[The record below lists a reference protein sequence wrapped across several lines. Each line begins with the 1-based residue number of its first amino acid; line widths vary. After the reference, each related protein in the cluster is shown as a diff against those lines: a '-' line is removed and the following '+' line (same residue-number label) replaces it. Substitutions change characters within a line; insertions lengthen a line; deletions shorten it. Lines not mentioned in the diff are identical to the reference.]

1 MSGTETELTMPT
13 IGYLPDRLARL
24 TCALV
29 VVFSLG
35 RIYPA
40 EADTQ
45 GHALGSPQ
53 ARVTL
58 IEYASMT
65 CDNCAAFHRSILPE
79 IRKRY
84 IDSGLVRFVYRDFPL
99 DGTAL
104 SAALLP
110 HCVGAE
116 RYFEAVE
123 ETYRASA
130 QWIRP
135 ASTSGALIAIG
146 EQLGASKENIAA
158 CLRDAKMQDMV
169 LKSRLDAQRDHK
181 VKGTPTFVINGE
193 VIEGLLT
200 LGAMSKRLDT
210 LLGKM

>member
-1 MSGTETELTMPT
+1 MSRGETELTVP
-13 IGYLPDRLARL
+13 IVGYFVQYA
-24 TCALV
+24 CVLV
-29 VVFSLG
+29 VAISLG
-35 RIYPA
+35 RIDPA
-40 EADTQ
+40 AADTQ

-53 ARVTL
+53 ARVIL

-84 IDSGLVRFVYRDFPL
+84 IDSGLVRFVYNDFPL

-104 SAALLP
+104 KAALLP
-110 HCVGAE
+110 HCVGSE
-116 RYFEAVE
+116 RYFDAVE
-123 ETYRASA
+123 ETYRMSA

-135 ASTSGALIAIG
+135 ASTLGALIAIG
-146 EQLGASKENIAA
+146 EQLGASRESIAA
-158 CLRDAKMQDMV
+158 CLQDPTVQDMV
-169 LKSRLDAQRDHK
+169 LNSRLDAQRDHK
-181 VKGTPTFVINGE
+181 VKGTPTFVFNGE

-200 LGAMSKRLDT
+200 LDAMSRRLDA